1 MRRFAVAVRRR
12 HDDPVTMPPPER
24 PDEPPSGP
32 EEAQGLAAVYRAAQP
47 DLLRFLIA
55 RTGDHAEA
63 EDLMQELWIRLNQN
77 AGVPVAH
84 GHRYLF
90 RMAQNLMIDRLRERQ
105 RRERRERA
113 WFDDHVGRD
122 PRAAEPADPAPNAEE
137 ALLNRDE
144 TALVAAAIAD
154 LPPGARRAF
163 VLHKLRGLTHAE
175 VAAALGIS
183 RSGVEK
189 HMTVAMKYLRRS
201 LLD

>member
-1 MRRFAVAVRRR
+1 MRRFAVAAHRR
-12 HDDPVTMPPPER
+12 HDDPVTLTPP
-24 PDEPPSGP
+24 DLPPKAD
-32 EEAQGLAAVYRAAQP
+32 EAQGLAAVYRAAQP

-77 AGVPVAH
+77 AGGPVAH

-90 RMAQNLMIDRLRERQ
+90 RMAHNLMIDRLRERQ

-122 PRAAEPADPAPNAEE
+122 PRATEPADPAPNAEE
-137 ALLNRDE
+137 TLLDRDE
-144 TALVAAAIAD
+144 AASIAAAVAN

-163 VLHKLRGLTHAE
+163 VLHKLRGLSHAE
-175 VAAALGIS
+175 VATALGIS

-189 HMTVAMKYLRRS
+189 HMTVAMKYLRRA
-201 LLD
+201 LFD